1 MTEEDRLLLKE
12 LKTNVQQLFSSFK
25 HLENENQLLHDEIS
39 KLRNKIGELEHE
51 KSEVGRKNEQ
61 LKIAN
66 QLLSE
71 KQGNGEAKQKINLL
85 IREIDKCIAL
95 LNK

>member
-12 LKTNVQQLFSSFK
+12 LKTNVQQLFSNFK
-25 HLENENQLLHDEIS
+25 HLENENQLLHSEIS
-39 KLRNKIGELEHE
+39 KLQDKIGELEHE
-51 KSEVGRKNEQ
+51 KLEIGRKNEQ

-66 QLLSE
+66 QLLSG
-71 KQGNGEAKQKINLL
+71 KQENGEAKQKINLL

-95 LNK
+95 LNR